1 MKTMSVI
8 FKVFAFLGFAASF
21 FCIAELETFII
32 LLSASITL
40 LAAGVLFEG
49 LRNAFEDIAIIRE
62 RQKLELIHKG
72 IIKEE

>member
-8 FKVFAFLGFAASF
+8 FKVIAFLSFAASF
-21 FCIAELETFII
+21 FCIEELETFIT
-32 LLSASITL
+32 LLSASITV
-40 LAAGVLFEG
+40 LALGVLFKG
-49 LRNAFEDIAIIRE
+49 LNDAFEDIAIIRK